1 MVKDN
6 SSGNIGMKAVAV
18 IPSAGAGMRMGGD
31 RAKQFLKLEERPLL
45 ALTLEKFQ
53 SSPAIDGIILVSPS
67 EDVEYCKKSIIDK
80 YNFNKVKKVI
90 AGGKRRQD
98 SVRLGIEASEGEYG
112 LVLIHDGVRPFIDT
126 GLIQRAVDAA
136 MENRAVITAL
146 PAKETAKKVGE
157 GGFVIKTYERKLL
170 WLVQTPQVFRYE
182 DIMAAHQKAL
192 VEGWDEVTDDAL
204 LIEKVGIPVKVIL
217 GSEYNIKVTTPHDMK
232 LARLLIEIS

>member
-6 SSGNIGMKAVAV
+6 SPDNIGIKTVAV
-18 IPSAGAGMRMGGD
+18 IPAAGAGMRMGGD
-31 RAKQFLKLEERPLL
+31 RAKQFLKLEGRPLL

-53 SSPAIDGIILVSPS
+53 SCPAIDRIVLVSPS
-67 EDVEYCKKSIIDK
+67 EDVDYCKKSIIDK
-80 YNFNKVKKVI
+80 YNFNKVEEVV
-90 AGGKRRQD
+90 AGGDRRQD

-136 MENRAVITAL
+136 MKERAVITAL
-146 PAKETAKKVGE
+146 PAKDTAKKVGE
-157 GGFVIKTYERKLL
+157 GGFVIRTYERKLL

-192 VEGWDEVTDDAL
+192 LEGWDEITDDAL
-204 LIEKVGIPVKVIL
+204 LIEKMGIPVKVIL
-217 GSEYNIKVTTPHDMK
+217 GSEHNIKVTTPHDLE
-232 LARLLIEIS
+232 LARLLMEIH